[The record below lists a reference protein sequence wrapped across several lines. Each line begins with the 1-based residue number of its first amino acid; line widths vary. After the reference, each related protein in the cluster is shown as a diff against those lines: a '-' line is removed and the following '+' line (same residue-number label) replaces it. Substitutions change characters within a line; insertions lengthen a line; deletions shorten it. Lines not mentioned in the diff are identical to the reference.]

1 MLAPYDGK
9 VRRVS
14 VYYQSGDP
22 GDLTA
27 RVRKAAAPFDLDDSD
42 DIVQAETIS
51 SAVDDTAYFFDF
63 SASFSKGE
71 AVALTF
77 EAASHGSNSYVVGCM
92 AVEYDTTT

>member
-1 MLAPYDGK
+1 MSKPPSAELAPNQIDED
-9 VRRVS
+9 S
-14 VYYQSGDP
+14 LPPYQ
-22 GDLTA
+22 T
-27 RVRKAAAPFDLDDSD
+27 LDEILRLHIEHTMDAD

-63 SASFSKGE
+63 SSSFSKGD